1 MKSVKG
7 NGVSIGSCIG
17 NAFVYQNKIDLD
29 AESKIVFEEAV
40 QKLTSKFQLQ
50 IEDFNNN
57 NRNEEAEVLDAYILI
72 LQDPEITGQ
81 ITAENQSSVKEI
93 YNIFESSANILA
105 SMEDEYFKQRAED
118 IISVGKHL
126 INTMQEKEIKVEL
139 NENSVLVAE
148 DLTPADTSSMNMAN
162 VIGIVLRDGGPTSHA
177 VIVAKN
183 LGIPCVIG
191 VGESIK
197 EINNDDL
204 IALDGS
210 TGKLNINPDEDVIES
225 LNETKKREEEIRNS
239 FTLSEYKN
247 QDFEFLINVG
257 SGEEIESFNHPFL
270 NSIGLFR
277 SEFIYLDRSSI
288 PTIEEQRDILEKIQ
302 DKFSGVITYRTLDI
316 GGDKQVDYLSL
327 PVEENPFLG
336 VRGIR
341 LSLQIEELYRSQIE
355 SILTSRD
362 AHRVKIMFPM
372 ISTIEDFIKSKS
384 IIEEIAEHLGKKV
397 PEVGIMIET
406 PSSTILLED
415 FAQHVDF
422 FSIGTNDLT
431 QYIMAADRGNPNLIE
446 YQDSLHPAILRVL
459 ENVFSVSK
467 EQSIE
472 VSVCGE
478 MASDP
483 VSAIAL
489 YVLGLRKFSMSS
501 AASPFVFEK
510 LVKLKSMNT
519 ADLKSEILKSKNS
532 QEVRDKINNLEI

>member
-1 MKSVKG
+1 MKSVRG

-17 NAFVYQNKIDLD
+17 NAFVYQNKVDLN

-50 IEDFNNN
+50 IIDFKNN
-57 NRNEEAEVLDAYILI
+57 NRNEEAEILDAYILI

-93 YNIFESSANILA
+93 YNIFESSGNILA

-126 INTMQEKEIKVEL
+126 VNTMQEKEIKVEL
-139 NENSVLVAE
+139 NKNSVLVAE

-197 EINNDDL
+197 EISNDDL

-257 SGEEIESFNHPFL
+257 SGEEIESFNHAFL

-288 PTIEEQRDILEKIQ
+288 PTIDEQRHILEKIQ
-302 DKFSGVITYRTLDI
+302 DKFSGTITYRTLDI

-384 IIEEIAEHLGKKV
+384 IIEEIAEHLGKKM

-406 PSSTILLED
+406 PSSTILVED

-483 VSAIAL
+483 ISAIAL

-519 ADLKSEILKSKNS
+519 EDLKSEILKSKNS
-532 QEVRDKINNLEI
+532 QEVRDKINKLEI

>member
-1 MKSVKG
+1 MKSVSG

-17 NAFVYQNKIDLD
+17 NAFVYQNKVDLN

-341 LSLQIEELYRSQIE
+341 LSLQFEELYRSQIE
-355 SILTSRD
+355 SILTSKD

-467 EQSIE
+467 EQGIE

-483 VSAIAL
+483 ISAIAL

-510 LVKLKSMNT
+510 LIKLKSMNT
-519 ADLKSEILKSKNS
+519 EDLKSEILKSKNS
-532 QEVRDKINNLEI
+532 QEVRDKINKLEI

>member
-57 NRNEEAEVLDAYILI
+57 NRNEEAEVLDAYTLI

-341 LSLQIEELYRSQIE
+341 LSLQFEELYRSQIE
-355 SILTSRD
+355 SILTSKD

-467 EQSIE
+467 EQGIE

-483 VSAIAL
+483 ISAIAL

-510 LVKLKSMNT
+510 LIKLKSMNT
-519 ADLKSEILKSKNS
+519 EDLKSEILKSKNS

>member
-50 IEDFNNN
+50 IKDFNNN

-341 LSLQIEELYRSQIE
+341 LSLQFEELYRSQIE
-355 SILTSRD
+355 SILTSKD

-467 EQSIE
+467 EQGIE

-483 VSAIAL
+483 ISAIAL

-519 ADLKSEILKSKNS
+519 EDLKSEILKSKNS
-532 QEVRDKINNLEI
+532 QEVRDKINKLEI

>member
-1 MKSVKG
+1 MKSVNG

-29 AESKIVFEEAV
+29 VESKVAFDEAV
-40 QKLTSKFQLQ
+40 RKLTSKFQLQ
-50 IEDFNNN
+50 IEDFKNI

-81 ITAENQSSVKEI
+81 ITDENQSSVKEI

-197 EINNDDL
+197 DINNDDL

-302 DKFSGVITYRTLDI
+302 DKFSGAITYRTLDI

-384 IIEEIAEHLGKKV
+384 IIEEIAEHLGKKM

-406 PSSTILLED
+406 PSSTILVED

-483 VSAIAL
+483 ISAIAL

-510 LVKLKSMNT
+510 LIKLKSMNT
-519 ADLKSEILKSKNS
+519 EDLKSEILKSKNS

>member
-1 MKSVKG
+1 MKSVNG

-17 NAFVYQNKIDLD
+17 NAFVYQNKVDLN

-50 IEDFNNN
+50 IKDFKNN
-57 NRNEEAEVLDAYILI
+57 NRNEEAEILDAYILI

-81 ITAENQSSVKEI
+81 ITEENQSSVKEI

-302 DKFSGVITYRTLDI
+302 DKFSGAITYRTLDI

-355 SILTSRD
+355 SILTSKD

-459 ENVFSVSK
+459 ENVFNVSK
-467 EQSIE
+467 EQGIE

-483 VSAIAL
+483 ISAIAL

-510 LVKLKSMNT
+510 LIKLKSMNT
-519 ADLKSEILKSKNS
+519 EDLKSEILKSKNS

>member
-17 NAFVYQNKIDLD
+17 NAFVYQNKVDLN

-50 IEDFNNN
+50 IKDFKNN
-57 NRNEEAEVLDAYILI
+57 NRNEEAEILDAYILI

-93 YNIFESSANILA
+93 YNIFESSGNILA

-126 INTMQEKEIKVEL
+126 VNTMQEKEIKVEL
-139 NENSVLVAE
+139 NKNSVLVAE

-302 DKFSGVITYRTLDI
+302 DKFSGAITYRTLDI

-384 IIEEIAEHLGKKV
+384 IIEEIAEHLGKKM

-406 PSSTILLED
+406 PSSTILVED

-483 VSAIAL
+483 ISAIAL

-519 ADLKSEILKSKNS
+519 EDLKSEILKSKNS
-532 QEVRDKINNLEI
+532 QEVRDKINKLEI

>member
-1 MKSVKG
+1 MKSVNG

-29 AESKIVFEEAV
+29 VESKVAFDEAV
-40 QKLTSKFQLQ
+40 RKLTSKFQLQ

-225 LNETKKREEEIRNS
+225 LNETKKREEEIRTS

-302 DKFSGVITYRTLDI
+302 DKFSGAITYRTLDI

-341 LSLQIEELYRSQIE
+341 LSLQIQELYRSQIE

>member
-1 MKSVKG
+1 MKSVRG

-17 NAFVYQNKIDLD
+17 NAFVYQNKVDLN

-50 IEDFNNN
+50 IKDFKNN
-57 NRNEEAEVLDAYILI
+57 NRNEEAEILDAYILI

-93 YNIFESSANILA
+93 YNIFESSGNILA

-126 INTMQEKEIKVEL
+126 VNTMQEKEIKVEL
-139 NENSVLVAE
+139 NKNSVLVAE

-270 NSIGLFR
+270 NSIWLFR

-302 DKFSGVITYRTLDI
+302 DKFSGAITYRTLDI

-384 IIEEIAEHLGKKV
+384 IIEEIAEHLGKKM

-406 PSSTILLED
+406 PSSTILVED

-483 VSAIAL
+483 ISAIAL

-519 ADLKSEILKSKNS
+519 EDLKSEILKSKNS
-532 QEVRDKINNLEI
+532 QEVRDKINKLEI

>member
-341 LSLQIEELYRSQIE
+341 LSLQFEELYRSQIE

-397 PEVGIMIET
+397 PEIGIMIET
-406 PSSTILLED
+406 PSSTILVED

-422 FSIGTNDLT
+422 FSVGTNDLT

-483 VSAIAL
+483 ISAIAL

-510 LVKLKSMNT
+510 LIKLKSMNT
-519 ADLKSEILKSKNS
+519 EDLKSEILKSKNS

>member
-1 MKSVKG
+1 MKSVNG

-29 AESKIVFEEAV
+29 VESKVAFDEAV
-40 QKLTSKFQLQ
+40 RKLTSKFQLQ
-50 IEDFNNN
+50 IEDFKNI

-81 ITAENQSSVKEI
+81 ITDENQSSVKEI

-225 LNETKKREEEIRNS
+225 LNETKKREEEIRTS

-302 DKFSGVITYRTLDI
+302 DKFSGAITYRTLDI

-341 LSLQIEELYRSQIE
+341 LSLQIQELYRSQIE

-397 PEVGIMIET
+397 PEIGIMIET
-406 PSSTILLED
+406 PSSTILVED

-422 FSIGTNDLT
+422 FSVGTNDLT

-519 ADLKSEILKSKNS
+519 EDLKSEILKSKNS

>member
-1 MKSVKG
+1 MKSVNG

-29 AESKIVFEEAV
+29 VESKVAFDEAV
-40 QKLTSKFQLQ
+40 RKLTSKFQLQ
-50 IEDFNNN
+50 IEDFKNI

-81 ITAENQSSVKEI
+81 ITDENQSSVKEI

-225 LNETKKREEEIRNS
+225 LNETKKREEEIRTS

-302 DKFSGVITYRTLDI
+302 DKFSGAITYRTLDI

-341 LSLQIEELYRSQIE
+341 LSLQIQELYRSQIE

-397 PEVGIMIET
+397 PEIGIMIET
-406 PSSTILLED
+406 PSSTILVED

-422 FSIGTNDLT
+422 FSVGTNDLT

>member
-1 MKSVKG
+1 MKSVNG

-17 NAFVYQNKIDLD
+17 NAFVYQNKIDLN
-29 AESKIVFEEAV
+29 AESKIAFNKAV
-40 QKLTSKFQLQ
+40 KKLTSKFQSQ
-50 IEDFNNN
+50 IEDFKNN

-72 LQDPEITGQ
+72 LKDPEITGQ

-93 YNIFESSANILA
+93 YNIFDSSSNILA

-139 NENSVLVAE
+139 KENSVLVAD

-162 VIGIVLRDGGPTSHA
+162 VTGIILKDGGPTSHA

-191 VGESIK
+191 VGESIE
-197 EINNDDL
+197 EIKNDDL
-204 IALDGS
+204 IALNGA
-210 TGKLNINPDEDVIES
+210 TGKLNINPDKDVIES
-225 LNETKKREEEIRNS
+225 LNETKKREEEVKNS

-257 SGEEIESFNHPFL
+257 SGEEIESFSHAFL

-288 PTIEEQRDILEKIQ
+288 PTIDEQRDILEKIQ
-302 DKFSGVITYRTLDI
+302 DKFSGTITYRTLDI

-372 ISTIEDFIKSKS
+372 ISTIEDFLKSKI
-384 IIEEIAEHLGKKV
+384 IIEEIAENLGKKM

-406 PSSTILLED
+406 PSSTILVED

-467 EQSIE
+467 EQSKE

-483 VSAIAL
+483 ISAVAL

-501 AASPFVFEK
+501 SAAPFVFEK
-510 LVKLKSMNT
+510 LIKLKSMNT
-519 ADLKSEILKSKNS
+519 EDLKSEILKSTNS
-532 QEVRDKINNLEI
+532 QEVRDKINKLEI

>member
-1 MKSVKG
+1 MKSVNG

-29 AESKIVFEEAV
+29 VESKVAFDEAV
-40 QKLTSKFQLQ
+40 RKLTSKFQLQ
-50 IEDFNNN
+50 IEDFKNI

-81 ITAENQSSVKEI
+81 ITDENQSSVKEI

-191 VGESIK
+191 IGESIK

-225 LNETKKREEEIRNS
+225 LNETKKREEEIRTS

-302 DKFSGVITYRTLDI
+302 DKFSGAITYRTLDI

-341 LSLQIEELYRSQIE
+341 LSLQIQELYRSQIE

-397 PEVGIMIET
+397 PEIGIMIET
-406 PSSTILLED
+406 PSSTILVED

-519 ADLKSEILKSKNS
+519 EDLKSEILKSKNS

>member
-17 NAFVYQNKIDLD
+17 NAFVYQNKIDLN

-50 IEDFNNN
+50 IEDFKNI

-341 LSLQIEELYRSQIE
+341 LSLQFEELYRSQIE
-355 SILTSRD
+355 SILTSKD

-483 VSAIAL
+483 ISAIAL

-510 LVKLKSMNT
+510 LIKLKSMNT
-519 ADLKSEILKSKNS
+519 EDLKSEILKSKNS

>member
-225 LNETKKREEEIRNS
+225 LNETKKREEEIRTS

-302 DKFSGVITYRTLDI
+302 DKFSGAITYRTLDI

-341 LSLQIEELYRSQIE
+341 LSLQIQELYRSQIE

-397 PEVGIMIET
+397 PEIGIMIET
-406 PSSTILLED
+406 PSSTILVED

-510 LVKLKSMNT
+510 LIKLKSMNT
-519 ADLKSEILKSKNS
+519 EDLKSEILKSKNS

>member
-1 MKSVKG
+1 MKSVRG

-17 NAFVYQNKIDLD
+17 NAFVYQNKVDLN

-50 IEDFNNN
+50 IIDFKNN
-57 NRNEEAEVLDAYILI
+57 NRNEEAEILDAYILI

-93 YNIFESSANILA
+93 YNIFESSGNILA

-126 INTMQEKEIKVEL
+126 VNTMQEKEIKVEL
-139 NENSVLVAE
+139 NKNSVLVAE

-257 SGEEIESFNHPFL
+257 SGEEIEAFNHPFL

-302 DKFSGVITYRTLDI
+302 DKFSGAITYRTLDI

-384 IIEEIAEHLGKKV
+384 IIEEIAEHLGKKM

-406 PSSTILLED
+406 PSSTILVED

-483 VSAIAL
+483 ISAIAL

-519 ADLKSEILKSKNS
+519 EDLKSEILKSKNS
-532 QEVRDKINNLEI
+532 QEVRDKINKLEI

>member
-1 MKSVKG
+1 MKSVNG

-191 VGESIK
+191 IGESIK

-225 LNETKKREEEIRNS
+225 LNETKKREEEIRTS

-302 DKFSGVITYRTLDI
+302 DKFSGAITYRTLDI

-341 LSLQIEELYRSQIE
+341 LSLQIQELYRSQIE

-397 PEVGIMIET
+397 PEIGIMIET
-406 PSSTILLED
+406 PSSTILVED

-422 FSIGTNDLT
+422 FSVGTNDLT

-483 VSAIAL
+483 ISAIAL

-519 ADLKSEILKSKNS
+519 EDLKSEILKSKNS

>member
-1 MKSVKG
+1 MKSVSG

-17 NAFVYQNKIDLD
+17 NAFVYQNKVDLN

-50 IEDFNNN
+50 IKDFKNN
-57 NRNEEAEVLDAYILI
+57 NRNEEAEILDAYILI

-93 YNIFESSANILA
+93 YNIFESSGNILA

-126 INTMQEKEIKVEL
+126 VNTMQEKEIKVEL
-139 NENSVLVAE
+139 NKNSVLVAE

-197 EINNDDL
+197 DINNDDL

-302 DKFSGVITYRTLDI
+302 DKFSGAITYRTLDI

-384 IIEEIAEHLGKKV
+384 IIEEIAEHLGKKM

-406 PSSTILLED
+406 PSSTILVED

-431 QYIMAADRGNPNLIE
+431 QYVMAADRGNPNLIE

-483 VSAIAL
+483 ISAIAL

-519 ADLKSEILKSKNS
+519 EDLKSEILKSKNS
-532 QEVRDKINNLEI
+532 QEVRNKINNLEI

>member
-1 MKSVKG
+1 MKSVRG

-17 NAFVYQNKIDLD
+17 NAFVYQNKVDLN

-50 IEDFNNN
+50 IKDFKNN
-57 NRNEEAEVLDAYILI
+57 NRNEEAEILDAYILI

-93 YNIFESSANILA
+93 YNIFESSGNILA

-126 INTMQEKEIKVEL
+126 VNTMQEKEIKVEL
-139 NENSVLVAE
+139 NKNSVLVAE

-302 DKFSGVITYRTLDI
+302 VKFSGAITYRTLDI

-384 IIEEIAEHLGKKV
+384 IIEEIAEHLGKKM

-406 PSSTILLED
+406 PSSTILVED

-483 VSAIAL
+483 ISAIAL

-519 ADLKSEILKSKNS
+519 EDLKSEILKSKNS
-532 QEVRDKINNLEI
+532 QEVRDKINKLEI

>member
-1 MKSVKG
+1 MKSVRG

-17 NAFVYQNKIDLD
+17 NAFVYQNKVDLN

-50 IEDFNNN
+50 IKDFKNN
-57 NRNEEAEVLDAYILI
+57 NRNEEAEILDAYILI

-93 YNIFESSANILA
+93 YNIFESSGNILA

-126 INTMQEKEIKVEL
+126 VNTMQEKEIKVEL
-139 NENSVLVAE
+139 NKNSVLVAE

-302 DKFSGVITYRTLDI
+302 DKFSGAITYRTLDI

-384 IIEEIAEHLGKKV
+384 IIEEIAEHLGKKM

-406 PSSTILLED
+406 PSSTILVED

-422 FSIGTNDLT
+422 LSIGTNDLT

-483 VSAIAL
+483 ISAIAL

-519 ADLKSEILKSKNS
+519 EDLKSEILKSKNS

>member
-1 MKSVKG
+1 MKSVNG

-29 AESKIVFEEAV
+29 VESKVAFDEAV
-40 QKLTSKFQLQ
+40 RKLTSKFQLQ
-50 IEDFNNN
+50 IEDFKNI

-81 ITAENQSSVKEI
+81 ITDENQSSVKEI

-225 LNETKKREEEIRNS
+225 LNETKKREEEIRTS

-302 DKFSGVITYRTLDI
+302 DKFSGAITYRTLDI

-341 LSLQIEELYRSQIE
+341 LSLQIQELYRSQIE

-397 PEVGIMIET
+397 PEIGIMIET
-406 PSSTILLED
+406 PSSTILVED

-422 FSIGTNDLT
+422 FSVGTNDLT

-483 VSAIAL
+483 ISAIAL

-519 ADLKSEILKSKNS
+519 EDLKSEILKSKNS
-532 QEVRDKINNLEI
+532 QEVRDKINKLEI

>member
-225 LNETKKREEEIRNS
+225 LNETKKREEEIRTS

-302 DKFSGVITYRTLDI
+302 DKFSGAITYRTLDI

-341 LSLQIEELYRSQIE
+341 LSLQIQELYRSQIE

-397 PEVGIMIET
+397 PEIGIMIET
-406 PSSTILLED
+406 PSSTILVED

-519 ADLKSEILKSKNS
+519 EDLKSEILKSKNS